1 MLVKNK
7 GFGSKE
13 IILLVIFTVII
24 IVSIFYIY
32 LNHNYTSR
40 VSNNLSKLDL
50 LKTVVS
56 TELVYG
62 NGSVEKEKL
71 KNGLYSLTNIS
82 TNKKYQN
89 IKSQNIS
96 IRDNGEIIA
105 RLDDKYLGRGG
116 IVLTPYVK
124 FRDKVEDPYIIWT
137 CLVITDKKISQFLMP
152 ENCIVKYTK

>member
-7 GFGSKE
+7 GFRSKE
-13 IILLVIFTVII
+13 IVLLVIFTVII

-56 TELVYG
+56 TELAYG
-62 NGSVEKEKL
+62 NGSVEKEKS

-89 IKSQNIS
+89 I
-96 IRDNGEIIA
+96 
-105 RLDDKYLGRGG
+105 RGC
-116 IVLTPYVK
+116 P
-124 FRDKVEDPYIIWT
+124 R
-137 CLVITDKKISQFLMP
+137 
-152 ENCIVKYTK
+152 